1 MQHETGAVLSDV
13 TYQKLLRW
21 LVAGGL
27 EPNTRLPGEHVL
39 AAQFAVSRPVLRQAL
54 ARLRAE
60 GRLYSRKGSGTFVQ
74 VRSDAAQPA
83 AYAALGSIPDV
94 RSFLEFRCGVEGE
107 MAAAA
112 AACRT
117 ADDLAAIEQ
126 CRHAVEVETA
136 AGRPGIEQDVALH
149 AAVARASG
157 NRFYVETLTSLAE
170 QIRFSIR
177 LTRELTTQSATE
189 RTGELHREHARLC
202 NAIAARVPDDARH
215 AMHDHLRGGLA
226 RLFGNPDNALC

>member
-1 MQHETGAVLSDV
+1 MRRDTDAPLSSV
-13 TYQKLLRW
+13 TYRQLVEW
-21 LVAGGL
+21 LASATFAPG
-27 EPNTRLPGEHVL
+27 TRLPGEHVL

-74 VRSDAAQPA
+74 VSSDAAPPI

-117 ADDLAAIEQ
+117 ADDLTAIGHR
-126 CRHAVEVETA
+126 RHAVEAEVT

-149 AAVARASG
+149 AAIARASG
-157 NRFYVETLTSLAE
+157 NRFYVETLTCLSE

-177 LTRELTTQSATE
+177 LTRELATQPTSE
-189 RTGELHREHARLC
+189 RANELQREHARLC
-202 NAIAARVPDDARH
+202 DAIAAGVPDDARR
-215 AMHDHLRGGLA
+215 AMHAHLRGGLA
-226 RLFGNPDNALC
+226 RLFGTS